1 MNADEAKN
9 PTTKLLMATS
19 FQLAKLM
26 WVISKQMI
34 TNDKTEL
41 YWVDQNSHS
50 SFSVASYGLVAQM
63 VKNVLTMWE
72 TWV

>member
-19 FQLAKLM
+19 FQLVKLM

-41 YWVDQNSHS
+41 YWVEQNSHS
-50 SFSVASYGLVAQM
+50 SFFVASYGLVAQM
-63 VKNVLTMWE
+63 VKNVLAMRE
-72 TWV
+72 TWI